1 MKRGYFVTGTGT
13 GVGKTFVT
21 CRLAELARQQGQSV
35 FAFKPIET
43 GCTLV
48 DEKLVGADQELLTIA
63 AGGWQRD
70 ELRNLYCFERP
81 LAPLAAARAEQRSID
96 LDRIGSVFD
105 RGAALV
111 DVVFV
116 EGAGGWRVPI
126 TETADMSTLA
136 KQLGLPIVVVA
147 AAGLGTI
154 NHTLLTIEAIKKDGC
169 ELHMVVLS
177 VHPEDDRALA
187 VENAEHIRERSR
199 ATVLLSDALAAVSV
213 MVFG

>member
-21 CRLAELARQQGQSV
+21 CRLAEVARRQGQSV

-43 GCTLV
+43 GCTVV
-48 DEKLVGADQELLTIA
+48 DGKLVGSDQDLLTLA
-63 AGGWQRD
+63 GGGWQRD

-81 LAPLAAARAEQRSID
+81 LAPLAAARAENRSID
-96 LDRIGSVFD
+96 LDRVRSVFD
-105 RGAALV
+105 RGAGLV

-136 KQLGLPIVVVA
+136 KQLGLPVIVVA
-147 AAGLGTI
+147 TAGLGTI
-154 NHTLLTIEAIKKDGC
+154 NHTLLTIEAIARDGC
-169 ELHMVVLS
+169 ELDMVVLS
-177 VHPEDDRALA
+177 LRPDDDRAFA
-187 VENAEHIRERSR
+187 VENAEHIRERSG
-199 ATVLLSDALAAVSV
+199 TWVVLSTELDAD
-213 MVFG
+213 